1 MICPMDTLVRYAI
14 VEATALDDLLE
25 LVARAEER
33 LPQGDPLTLALTGVR
48 AQVRTSAMLE

>member
-1 MICPMDTLVRYAI
+1 MDTLVRYAI

-33 LPQGDPLTLALTGVR
+33 LPQGDPLTLALSGAR